1 MELLLH
7 SIEMDWPVLLPILLC
22 AILTLA
28 AAINRFSFYNKNK
41 RDVVKFIRALKTE
54 LVNNRLDAAKNL
66 SIQLGGV
73 IGEVAEEAVRIF
85 SEQHA
90 GFSRSFDISANL
102 ATRKLEKYLTILGT
116 VGGVCPFLGLFG
128 TVVRILY
135 TFQDLAT
142 QGNQSTAVAMG
153 IGSALIATAFGLGVA
168 IVAVVLYNLFQSTV
182 KRYEDDFQLIKL
194 LFLSFT
200 DSDET
205 VQTKAL
211 VQGKKMAFS
220 NSDNKKTLFTEINI
234 TPLTDIFLVL
244 LIIMMVIAPSFQSM
258 DTDINIP
265 EINSGVAIEQKNAEI
280 AVTKQGAYYING
292 KPINADDLVLELEAI
307 KPSLEK
313 QEVIVKADSETKS
326 SEIQKIMKAAQE
338 ASYSKLI
345 LAGEPL
351 SKKEQKKLNN
361 AEENNLETEQSQQ
374 TTMPDENWDE

>member
-28 AAINRFSFYNKNK
+28 AAINRFSFYNRNK

-211 VQGKKMAFS
+211 V
-220 NSDNKKTLFTEINI
+220 
-234 TPLTDIFLVL
+234 
-244 LIIMMVIAPSFQSM
+244 
-258 DTDINIP
+258 
-265 EINSGVAIEQKNAEI
+265 
-280 AVTKQGAYYING
+280 
-292 KPINADDLVLELEAI
+292 
-307 KPSLEK
+307 
-313 QEVIVKADSETKS
+313 
-326 SEIQKIMKAAQE
+326 
-338 ASYSKLI
+338 
-345 LAGEPL
+345 
-351 SKKEQKKLNN
+351 
-361 AEENNLETEQSQQ
+361 
-374 TTMPDENWDE
+374 

>member
-7 SIEMDWPVLLPILLC
+7 SIQLDWPVLLPIFLC
-22 AILTLA
+22 SILTVA
-28 AAINRFSFYNKNK
+28 VAINRFSFYNKNK
-41 RDVVKFIRALKTE
+41 RDVVRFIKGLKNE

-85 SEQHA
+85 SEQKV

-135 TFQDLAT
+135 TFQDLAS
-142 QGNQSTAVAMG
+142 QGNQSAAVAMG

-200 DSDET
+200 DSEEKAEA
-205 VQTKAL
+205 KAL
-211 VQGKKMAFS
+211 V
-220 NSDNKKTLFTEINI
+220 
-234 TPLTDIFLVL
+234 
-244 LIIMMVIAPSFQSM
+244 
-258 DTDINIP
+258 
-265 EINSGVAIEQKNAEI
+265 
-280 AVTKQGAYYING
+280 
-292 KPINADDLVLELEAI
+292 
-307 KPSLEK
+307 
-313 QEVIVKADSETKS
+313 
-326 SEIQKIMKAAQE
+326 
-338 ASYSKLI
+338 
-345 LAGEPL
+345 
-351 SKKEQKKLNN
+351 
-361 AEENNLETEQSQQ
+361 
-374 TTMPDENWDE
+374 